1 MAGRPIS
8 GEDDEEP
15 AVTMGERPFVKFELE
30 VPDTVE
36 LKIVINGVEM
46 LIDE

>member
-1 MAGRPIS
+1 MAGLS
-8 GEDDEEP
+8 TSDDEEEKP
-15 AVTMGERPFVKFELE
+15 TVFERPFVKFELE

-36 LKIVINGVEM
+36 LKIIINGVEM

>member
-1 MAGRPIS
+1 MAGRPPV

-15 AVTMGERPFVKFELE
+15 AAATAERPFVKVELE